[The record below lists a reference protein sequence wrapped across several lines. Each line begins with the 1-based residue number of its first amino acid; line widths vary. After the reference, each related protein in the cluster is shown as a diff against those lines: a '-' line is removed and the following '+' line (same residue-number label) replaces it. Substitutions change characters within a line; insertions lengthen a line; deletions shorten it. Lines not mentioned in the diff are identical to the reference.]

1 MRRFLRISLFISL
14 VSLSACTVFKERPA
28 KTFGQA
34 TGGEGLERVFWMNV
48 KTKKWQD
55 IDRIVASNFV
65 ATLPEGQLGRTEWFN
80 RIQQLDLQEFSIGD
94 LRVELHGATMV
105 VTYQVTLNGTQT
117 GQPLAATP
125 VRRMSV
131 WQQQQSGWVLIAQSS
146 SG

>member
-1 MRRFLRISLFISL
+1 
-14 VSLSACTVFKERPA
+14 
-28 KTFGQA
+28 
-34 TGGEGLERVFWMNV
+34 MNV